1 MNKRDIL
8 EYVVW
13 TVCAVVIV
21 IILVVIPS
29 LERDP
34 KERGT
39 TEQATEAKT
48 ELKTERATE
57 AVTVEVVQTEPPEE
71 VKRAELARIERK
83 KTEHATE
90 RTTGEI
96 NADGYGWIELK
107 YSATYHITENH
118 LTKENGVVYYAGHR
132 ETWYSIHEPG
142 QTVTAWDIPG
152 KHIADDGTIRDEDG
166 FICLASSDHEAHTV
180 IMTSVGIG
188 KVYDCGCSH
197 GTIDIYTAW

>member
-1 MNKRDIL
+1 MNKREMLD
-8 EYVVW
+8 YVVW
-13 TVCAVVIV
+13 SVCAALIV
-21 IILVVIPS
+21 IILVVIPAKS
-29 LERDP
+29 EDP

-39 TEQATEAKT
+39 TEAVTEAKT
-48 ELKTERATE
+48 EPKTERATE
-57 AVTVEVVQTEPPEE
+57 AVGIVQTEPPEE
-71 VKRAELARIERK
+71 VKRAELARLERK
-83 KTEHATE
+83 KTEQATE
-90 RTTGEI
+90 HTTGEV

-166 FICLASSDHEAHTV
+166 FICIASSDHKAHTV

-188 KVYDCGCSH
+188 KVYDTGCSH
-197 GTIDIYTAW
+197 GTIDVYTTW

>member
-1 MNKRDIL
+1 VLI
-8 EYVVW
+8 VV
-13 TVCAVVIV
+13 
-21 IILVVIPS
+21 ILVVIPS

-39 TEQATEAKT
+39 TETVTEAKT
-48 ELKTERATE
+48 ERKTEQATE
-57 AVTVEVVQTEPPEE
+57 AVEIIQTEPPEE
-71 VKRAELARIERK
+71 VKRAELARLERK
-83 KTEHATE
+83 KTEQATE
-90 RTTGEI
+90 HTTGEV

-166 FICLASSDHEAHTV
+166 FICIASSDHEAHTV

-188 KVYDCGCSH
+188 KVYDTGCSH
-197 GTIDIYTAW
+197 GTVDVYTAW

>member
-1 MNKRDIL
+1 MNKREMLD
-8 EYVVW
+8 YVVW
-13 TVCAVVIV
+13 SVCAVLIV
-21 IILVVIPS
+21 VILVVIPS

-39 TEQATEAKT
+39 TETVTEAKT
-48 ELKTERATE
+48 EPKTERATE
-57 AVTVEVVQTEPPEE
+57 AVEIVQTEPPEE
-71 VKRAELARIERK
+71 VKRAELARLERK
-83 KTEHATE
+83 KTEQATE
-90 RTTGEI
+90 HTTGEV

-152 KHIADDGTIRDEDG
+152 KHIADDGTIRDCDG
-166 FICLASSDHEAHTV
+166 FICIASSDHEAHTV

-188 KVYDCGCSH
+188 KVYDTGCSH
-197 GTIDIYTAW
+197 GTIDVYTAW

>member
-1 MNKRDIL
+1 MDKRNIL
-8 EYVVW
+8 DCAVW
-13 TVCAVVIV
+13 FVCAVLIV
-21 IILVVIPS
+21 VILVVIPS

-34 KERGT
+34 KERKA
-39 TEQATEAKT
+39 TEAVTEAKT
-48 ELKTERATE
+48 ELKTEQATE
-57 AVTVEVVQTEPPEE
+57 AVEIVQTEPPEE
-71 VKRAELARIERK
+71 VKRAELARLERK
-83 KTEHATE
+83 KTEQATE
-90 RTTGEI
+90 HTTGEV

-132 ETWYSIHEPG
+132 ETWYSINEPG

-188 KVYDCGCSH
+188 KVYDTGCSH
-197 GTIDIYTAW
+197 GTIDVYTAW